1 MKIALCFS
9 GQPRFLKEVSSYILS
24 NICDGYDVDVFAHI
38 WFDEELQNKPYKYGG
53 AGGWINQRISPN
65 VIEDLNSIY
74 SPKKSKVE
82 KSKTFKDSNIV
93 TDYCYY
99 PGTNDLVSWS
109 KHWKESDEPDY
120 INRMVNNWLSSFYS
134 LNQVNILK
142 KEYEYENN
150 FKYDFVVRCR
160 TDSVVQTKIVF
171 EQFDSNCIHYTSILN
186 QPDGMIAD
194 YLNFGGSKQMDCFMS
209 TFNYIDCIF
218 DICNQDLGGAWSNEM
233 LHRKTLD
240 LFQIPHQSHP
250 IIVTLPR
257 F

>member
-9 GQPRFLKEVSSYILS
+9 GQPRFLKEVSQYILR
-24 NICDGYDVDVFAHI
+24 NICDGYDVDVFMHL
-38 WFDEELQNKPYKYGG
+38 WFDEDLQNKPYKYGG
-53 AGGWINQRISPN
+53 DGGWVNQRISPDA
-65 VIEDLNSIY
+65 ITDAQTIY
-74 SPKKSKVE
+74 SPKKLKVE
-82 KSKTFKDSNIV
+82 KSRIFKDSNIV
-93 TDYCYY
+93 TDYCYN
-99 PGTNDLVSWS
+99 PNGSII
-109 KHWKESDEPDY
+109 HWTRHWNESQEPDY
-120 INRMVNNWLSSFYS
+120 KNRMVNNWLSSFYS

-142 KEYEYENN
+142 KEYEYEND

-160 TDSVVQTKIVF
+160 TDSVVQTKIIF
-171 EQFDSNCIHYTSILN
+171 EQYNPSIVYYTNILN

-209 TFNYIDCIF
+209 TFNYIDRIF

-240 LFQIPHQSHP
+240 FFEIPHESRP